1 MADLGQKA
9 SNLNRRAS
17 SSKSVFGASILLV
30 WICVIVAGT
39 VALVVYAT
47 RHLKDDGVFQPEI
60 ILPLVVITGIVALL
74 ATLAIT
80 AATFGLFNISD
91 SKQALGLPAGSIQA
105 VIALS
110 LILIFAVVAL
120 YASGGT
126 KSQELTSTGLS
137 RAELRSIP
145 PQQIIQ
151 VQRVKRKNQKK
162 ASYTV
167 VRSVEDQNAREINI
181 QLLSTVST
189 LVIAVAGFYFG
200 SKSVQEGVKAA
211 RGPARNRSL
220 TVASPVSPHP
230 HPVGRALRG
239 IKVHTSPGGSR
250 VKWTVHGDA
259 KGEMSQRQDGTYTY
273 TPGDGKRAGES
284 VGLHFAQVDDPKAAD
299 TLVVHFTKRQPEHEE
314 KPVAAKKRRSAKPA
328 RPKRPKGT
336 SPA

>member
-1 MADLGQKA
+1 MGNHNLNQKA
-9 SNLNRRAS
+9 SS
-17 SSKSVFGASILLV
+17 PKSVFGASVLLLG
-30 WICVIVAGT
+30 IGVIIAGT
-39 VALVVYAT
+39 VAMIVYAA
-47 RHLKDDGVFQPEI
+47 HSLKTDDVFQPEI

-74 ATLAIT
+74 ATLAIA

-91 SKQALGLPAGSIQA
+91 STQALGLPAGSIQA

-126 KSQELTSTGLS
+126 KSQELTSTGLT
-137 RAELRSIP
+137 RAELRRIP
-145 PQQIIQ
+145 PQQIVQ
-151 VQRVKRKNQKK
+151 VQRVKSKKSKK

-220 TVASPVSPHP
+220 TIASPVSPHP
-230 HPVGRALRG
+230 HPAGSALRG

-250 VKWTVHGDA
+250 VKWTVPGMQKGRCLNA
-259 KGEMSQRQDGTYTY
+259 KTGRIPML
-273 TPGDGKRAGES
+273 RAMAREQGR
-284 VGLHFAQVDDPKAAD
+284 A
-299 TLVVHFTKRQPEHEE
+299 
-314 KPVAAKKRRSAKPA
+314 SAF
-328 RPKRPKGT
+328 T
-336 SPA
+336 SPR

>member
-1 MADLGQKA
+1 M
-9 SNLNRRAS
+9 SNHNLNQRAS
-17 SSKSVFGASILLV
+17 SSKSVFGASVLLLG
-30 WICVIVAGT
+30 IGVIIAGT
-39 VALVVYAT
+39 VVMIVYAAH
-47 RHLKDDGVFQPEI
+47 HLKTDDVFQPEI

-74 ATLAIT
+74 ATLAIA
-80 AATFGLFNISD
+80 AATFGLFNIAD
-91 SKQALGLPAGSIQA
+91 AKQALGLPAGSIQA

-126 KSQELTSTGLS
+126 KNQELTSTGLS

-151 VQRVKRKNQKK
+151 VQRVKSKKRKK

-167 VRSVEDQNAREINI
+167 VRSVEDQGAREINI

-200 SKSVQEGVKAA
+200 SKSVQEGVKAVRA
-211 RGPARNRSL
+211 PARDRSL
-220 TVASPVSPHP
+220 YVASPVSPHP
-230 HPVGRALRG
+230 HPLGKKLKG
-239 IKVHTSPGGSR
+239 IKVHTSPRGTR

-259 KGEMSQRQDGTYTY
+259 KGEMSQHEDGTYAY
-273 TPGDGKRAGES
+273 APGEGKKEGES
-284 VGLHFAQVDDPKAAD
+284 VALHFAQADDPKAAD

-314 KPVAAKKRRSAKPA
+314 RPATKKRRSAKPPRA
-328 RPKRPKGT
+328 KRPKGT